1 MGHSDG
7 KNHVTIYSKLDEIG
21 TLSKYIN
28 KLKDEMRD
36 EKRNREE
43 ADTDY
48 QNAVRKLEKGE
59 SHCPEYHPIF
69 RKDRSFFIL
78 LKSYVMYK
86 RPSSFLRCI

>member
-1 MGHSDG
+1 MTIYSNPHDSQGFWSNLSFNPRTVQAG
-7 KNHVTIYSKLDEIG
+7 LIPKFKNHVTMYSKLDEIG

-48 QNAVRKLEKGE
+48 QNAVRKLEKG
-59 SHCPEYHPIF
+59 
-69 RKDRSFFIL
+69 K
-78 LKSYVMYK
+78 VNV
-86 RPSSFLRCI
+86 

>member
-1 MGHSDG
+1 MSGEPCGVPSVLKQGFTDSWTLQY
-7 KNHVTIYSKLDEIG
+7 HVTIYSKLDEIG

-48 QNAVRKLEKGE
+48 QNAVRKLEKG
-59 SHCPEYHPIF
+59 SLDLQSGSV
-69 RKDRSFFIL
+69 K
-78 LKSYVMYK
+78 K
-86 RPSSFLRCI
+86 

>member
-1 MGHSDG
+1 M
-7 KNHVTIYSKLDEIG
+7 TIYSKLDEIG

-59 SHCPEYHPIF
+59 LIYLVH
-69 RKDRSFFIL
+69 
-78 LKSYVMYK
+78 SYLK
-86 RPSSFLRCI
+86 RPSIFHPIEVICYVQKTIQFSPVYITK

>member
-1 MGHSDG
+1 M
-7 KNHVTIYSKLDEIG
+7 KIYSKLDEIG

-48 QNAVRKLEKGE
+48 QNAVRKLEKGLE
-59 SHCPEYHPIF
+59 F
-69 RKDRSFFIL
+69 T
-78 LKSYVMYK
+78 SYNDVVNSIC
-86 RPSSFLRCI
+86 R

>member
-1 MGHSDG
+1 M
-7 KNHVTIYSKLDEIG
+7 TICSKLDEIG

-59 SHCPEYHPIF
+59 LIYQVH
-69 RKDRSFFIL
+69 
-78 LKSYVMYK
+78 SYLNNHFQIIWN
-86 RPSSFLRCI
+86 SLFEL

>member
-1 MGHSDG
+1 MSW
-7 KNHVTIYSKLDEIG
+7 KNHVTTYSKLDEIG

-48 QNAVRKLEKGE
+48 QNAVRKLEKG
-59 SHCPEYHPIF
+59 
-69 RKDRSFFIL
+69 KL
-78 LKSYVMYK
+78 LLEHNSLAFAKAVH
-86 RPSSFLRCI
+86 F

>member
-1 MGHSDG
+1 MISPKPEFDPTMGR
-7 KNHVTIYSKLDEIG
+7 KNHVTTYSKLDEIG

-48 QNAVRKLEKGE
+48 QNAVRKLEKG
-59 SHCPEYHPIF
+59 
-69 RKDRSFFIL
+69 KL
-78 LKSYVMYK
+78 LLAHYSRVFAKTVH
-86 RPSSFLRCI
+86 F

>member
-1 MGHSDG
+1 M
-7 KNHVTIYSKLDEIG
+7 KIYSKLDEIG

-48 QNAVRKLEKGE
+48 QNAVRKLEKGSE
-59 SHCPEYHPIF
+59 LTGYNDVVNSICW
-69 RKDRSFFIL
+69 
-78 LKSYVMYK
+78 
-86 RPSSFLRCI
+86 

>member
-1 MGHSDG
+1 MNLNPRTDQAGLITKF
-7 KNHVTIYSKLDEIG
+7 KNHVTISSKLDEIG

-48 QNAVRKLEKGE
+48 QNAVRKLEKGK
-59 SHCPEYHPIF
+59 INF
-69 RKDRSFFIL
+69 
-78 LKSYVMYK
+78 
-86 RPSSFLRCI
+86 

>member
-1 MGHSDG
+1 MWPFILILTIHTVLLSNLIPYWFPKF

-48 QNAVRKLEKGE
+48 QNAVRKLEKG
-59 SHCPEYHPIF
+59 
-69 RKDRSFFIL
+69 K
-78 LKSYVMYK
+78 VNV
-86 RPSSFLRCI
+86 

>member
-1 MGHSDG
+1 M
-7 KNHVTIYSKLDEIG
+7 TTYSKLDEIG

-48 QNAVRKLEKGE
+48 QNAVRKLEKG
-59 SHCPEYHPIF
+59 
-69 RKDRSFFIL
+69 KL
-78 LKSYVMYK
+78 L
-86 RPSSFLRCI
+86 F